1 MIVDYAYGV
10 MNRGGVMKDTTTSYS
25 LKEFEH
31 ANVDTILK
39 EVSKSLKEKKYNTN
53 SQLVGY
59 LMSGDPGYISS
70 YQGAR
75 KKITS
80 IDRSQ
85 ILEFLLSKALG
96 DEK

>member
-1 MIVDYAYGV
+1 MLLDYAYGI

-25 LKEFEH
+25 LKEIKH
-31 ANVDTILK
+31 AKVDTILK
-39 EVSKSLKEKKYNTN
+39 EVSKSLKEKKYNAN

-80 IDRSQ
+80 VDRSQ
-85 ILEFLLSKALG
+85 ILEFLLSKTLG
-96 DEK
+96 DGK

>member
-1 MIVDYAYGV
+1 MILDYAYGI

-25 LKEFEH
+25 LKEIKH
-31 ANVDTILK
+31 AEVDTILK
-39 EVSKSLKEKKYNTN
+39 EVSKSLKEKHYNAN

-80 IDRSQ
+80 VDRSQ
-85 ILEFLLSKALG
+85 ILEFLLSKAIG
-96 DEK
+96 EDK

>member
-1 MIVDYAYGV
+1 MQNGI
-10 MNRGGVMKDTTTSYS
+10 MNRGGVMEDTTTSYS
-25 LKEFEH
+25 LKEIEQ
-31 ANVDTILK
+31 AEVDKILK
-39 EVSKSLKEKKYNTN
+39 DVSNSLKEKNYNAN

-85 ILEFLLSKALG
+85 ILEFLLRCALG
-96 DEK
+96 EDE

>member
-1 MIVDYAYGV
+1 MQNGI

-25 LKEFEH
+25 LKEIKN
-31 ANVDTILK
+31 ANIDTILK
-39 EVSKSLKEKKYNTN
+39 EVSKSLKEKNYNAN

-85 ILEFLLSKALG
+85 ILEFLLSSIVG
-96 DEK
+96 DVKWDI

>member
-1 MIVDYAYGV
+1 MED
-10 MNRGGVMKDTTTSYS
+10 KTTSYS
-25 LKEFEH
+25 LKEFDY
-31 ANVDTILK
+31 ANIKAILT
-39 EVSKSLKEKKYNTN
+39 EVSASLEEKKYNAK

-80 IDRSQ
+80 VDRSQ
-85 ILEFLLSKALG
+85 ILDFLLSKTLG
-96 DEK
+96 DDR